1 MEEERWSV
9 DEREYI
15 MVRGTVEQIVFYN
28 PENSYAVLRL
38 ASDGGAEVTATGIF
52 PNIGLG
58 EEVALTGFWVTHPS
72 YGEQFQTEAFERRLP
87 SSVRGIAEYLGSG
100 LIRGVGPRL
109 AARIAEKFGEDTFD
123 VLAVEPERLT
133 AIRGITEKKA
143 REIGRQFVEQSE
155 MRLLMDFLNEH
166 HLPVSLTPLLY
177 KRLHVSAIDALCE
190 NPYLLCDPYY
200 DVNFQLADGLAMEL
214 GLSML
219 SDERADAG
227 VTYTLAFNLDNGH
240 TFIPVEKLTQVVC
253 KLLSDEEV
261 VFDEERALASIER
274 LVARGCLVREHIA
287 GRDAV
292 YLRGMH
298 DAETYLADTLG
309 RMAERNYEYDFDV
322 DELLSALLASSEFP
336 YSDKQKRA
344 ISCAA
349 RNGLVIL
356 TGGPGTGKTT
366 TVRGILQVFEALG
379 LNTLLAAPTGR
390 AAKRLSEL
398 TGMEAKTI
406 HRLLEAGFA
415 VGGHTGFAR
424 NLTNPLEC
432 DAVIL
437 DEVSM
442 VDITLM
448 QALIEALPYGARL
461 VLVGD
466 ADQLPPVGPGNFLRD
481 VIGSH
486 RVPTIGLTEIFRQAQ
501 QSDIVMNAHAV
512 NAGQMPVPSGADGDF
527 FWLRRSD
534 PAAVIETVAQ
544 LCAVRLPAHYGFA
557 PSQIQVLSPARRQG
571 SGTIALNRRLQ
582 EVLNP
587 PAQSKVEKRFG
598 DWVFREGDRVMQVRN
613 NYDIVWERQEDGE
626 PGTGV
631 FNGDVGEIVQI
642 FPQQECMVIR
652 FDDRVATYTYDMLNE
667 LELAYA
673 VTVHKSQGSEFEAV
687 VLALSDGL
695 PRRLLTR
702 NILYTAITRARRLLV
717 IVGSQDTVA
726 YMVNNNQKG
735 RRYSA
740 LKARMRVEAAPDA
753 PDIPQIDGN

>member
-1 MEEERWSV
+1 M
-9 DEREYI
+9 DEREYVLI
-15 MVRGTVEQIVFYN
+15 RGTVEQIVFYN
-28 PENSYAVLRL
+28 EENGYAVLRL
-38 ASDGGAEVTATGIF
+38 ASDNGAEVTATGTF

-58 EEVALTGFWVTHPS
+58 EEVTLTGFWVTHPS
-72 YGEQFQTEAFERRLP
+72 YGEQFATEQFERRLP
-87 SSVRGIAEYLGSG
+87 STVRGIAEYLGSG
-100 LIRGVGPRL
+100 LLRGVGPKL

-123 VLAVEPERLT
+123 VLSSEPERLT

-155 MRLLMDFLNEH
+155 MRLLMDFLSEH
-166 HLPVSLTPLLY
+166 RLPVALTPLLY
-177 KRLHVSAIDALCE
+177 KRLHESAIDALCE

-200 DVNFQLADGLAMEL
+200 DVDFKLADGLAMEL

-227 VTYTLAFNLDNGH
+227 VLYTLIFNLDNGH
-240 TFIPVEKLTQVVC
+240 TFIPVEKLTHVVC
-253 KLLSDEEV
+253 TLLSDDDV
-261 VFDEERALASIER
+261 VFDEERALASIDR
-274 LVARGCLVREHIA
+274 LAESGKLVREHIA

-298 DAETYLADTLG
+298 DAETYLADMLG
-309 RMAERNYEYDFDV
+309 KMAERNYEYDFDV
-322 DELLSALLASSEFP
+322 DELLGALLEGGEFP
-336 YSDKQKRA
+336 YSEKQKQA

-390 AAKRLSEL
+390 AAKRLSDL
-398 TGMEAKTI
+398 TGMEARTI

-415 VGGHTGFAR
+415 VGGRIGFAR

-448 QALIEALPYGARL
+448 QALIEALPHGARL

-481 VIGSH
+481 IIGSH

-512 NAGQMPVPSGADGDF
+512 NAGQMPVPSRADGDF
-527 FWLRRSD
+527 FWLKRSD
-534 PAAVIETVAQ
+534 PASVIETVAQ
-544 LCAVRLPAHYGFA
+544 LCASRLPSHYGLL

-571 SGTIALNRRLQ
+571 SGTFALNRRLQ
-582 EVLNP
+582 EALNP
-587 PAQSKVEKRFG
+587 PSESKLEKRFG

-613 NYDIVWERQEDGE
+613 NYDIVWERMGDGE
-626 PGTGV
+626 QGTGV
-631 FNGDVGEIVQI
+631 FNGDVGEILQI
-642 FPQQECMVIR
+642 FPQQECMTVR
-652 FDDRVATYTYDMLNE
+652 FDDRIATYTYDMLNE

-673 VTVHKSQGSEFEAV
+673 VTVHKSQGSEFDAV

-702 NILYTAITRARRLLV
+702 NILYTAITRAKQLLV
-717 IVGSQDTVA
+717 IVGSQNTVA
-726 YMVNNNQKG
+726 YMVDNNQKG

-740 LKARMRVEAAPDA
+740 LGVRLRTDARQEPSGQ
-753 PDIPQIDGN
+753 PL

>member
-1 MEEERWSV
+1 M
-9 DEREYI
+9 DEREYLL
-15 MVRGTVEQIVFYN
+15 VRGTVEQIVFYN
-28 PENSYAVLRL
+28 QENGYAVLRL
-38 ASDGGAEVTATGIF
+38 ASDNGAEVTATGTF

-58 EEVALTGFWVTHPS
+58 EEVILTGFWVTHPS
-72 YGEQFQTEAFERRLP
+72 YGEQFSTEAFERRLP
-87 SSVRGIAEYLGSG
+87 SSARGIAEYLGSG
-100 LIRGVGPRL
+100 VIRGVGPRL
-109 AARIAEKFGEDTFD
+109 AARIAERFGEDTFE
-123 VLAVEPERLT
+123 VLAQEPERLT
-133 AIRGITEKKA
+133 EIRGITEKKA
-143 REIGRQFVEQSE
+143 REIGRQFIEQSE

-166 HLPVSLTPLLY
+166 GLPVSLTPLLY
-177 KRLHVSAIDALCE
+177 KRLHDSAIDALCE

-200 DVNFQLADGLAMEL
+200 DMDFKIADGLAMEL

-227 VTYTLAFNLDNGH
+227 VLYTLTFNLDNGH
-240 TFIPVEKLTQVVC
+240 TFIPVEKLTHAVC
-253 KLLSDEEV
+253 TLLSDEDV
-261 VFDEERALASIER
+261 VFDENRALASIDRLAER
-274 LVARGCLVREHIA
+274 GRLVREYIA

-298 DAETYLADTLG
+298 DAETYLADMLG
-309 RMAERNYEYDFDV
+309 KMVERNYEYDFDV
-322 DELLSALLASSEFP
+322 EELLAALLDSSEFA
-336 YSDKQKRA
+336 YSDKQKQA

-398 TGMEAKTI
+398 TDMEAKTI

-415 VGGHTGFAR
+415 VGGRIGFAR

-448 QALIEALPYGARL
+448 QALIEALPHGARL

-481 VIGSH
+481 IIASH

-512 NAGQMPVPSGADGDF
+512 NAGQMPVPSRADGDF
-527 FWLRRSD
+527 FWLKRSD
-534 PAAVIETVAQ
+534 PTAVIETVTQ
-544 LCAVRLPAHYGFA
+544 LCATRLPNHYGFA
-557 PSQIQVLSPARRQG
+557 PSQIQVLSPAKRQG

-582 EVLNP
+582 EALNP
-587 PAQSKVEKRFG
+587 PAENKLEKRFG

-613 NYDIVWERQEDGE
+613 NYDIVWERREDDEQGM
-626 PGTGV
+626 GV
-631 FNGDVGEIVQI
+631 FNGDVGEILQI
-642 FPQQECMVIR
+642 FPQQECLVVR
-652 FDDRVATYTYDMLNE
+652 FDDRIATYTYDMLNE

-673 VTVHKSQGSEFEAV
+673 VTVHKSQGSEFDAV

-702 NILYTAITRARRLLV
+702 NILYTAITRAKQLLV
-717 IVGSQDTVA
+717 IVGSGDAVA
-726 YMVNNNQKG
+726 YMVGNNQKG

-740 LKARMRVEAAPDA
+740 LKARMRADLAEDA
-753 PDIPQIDGN
+753 PDILQN

>member
-123 VLAVEPERLT
+123 VLADEPERLT

-190 NPYLLCDPYY
+190 NPYLLCDLYY

-261 VFDEERALASIER
+261 VFDEARALASIER
-274 LVARGCLVREHIA
+274 LVARGSLVREHVA

-298 DAETYLADTLG
+298 DAETYLADMLG

-587 PAQSKVEKRFG
+587 PAEGKVEKRFG

-740 LKARMRVEAAPDA
+740 LKARMRVEAASDA

>member
-1 MEEERWSV
+1 MEEKAYV
-9 DEREYI
+9 I
-15 MVRGTVEQIVFYN
+15 IRGTVEQIVFYN
-28 PENSYAVLRL
+28 PENGYAVLRL
-38 ASDGGAEVTATGIF
+38 AAEGGAEVTATGAF

-58 EEVALTGFWVTHPS
+58 EEVTLTGVWVTHPS
-72 YGEQFQTEAFERRLP
+72 YGEQFQTAAFERRLP
-87 SSVRGIAEYLGSG
+87 SSARGIAEYLGSG
-100 LIRGVGPRL
+100 LIRGIGPRL

-123 VLAVEPERLT
+123 VLAHEPERLT
-133 AIRGITEKKA
+133 DIRGITAKKA

-155 MRLLMDFLNEH
+155 MRLLMDFLSEH
-166 HLPVSLTPLLY
+166 GLPVALTPLLY
-177 KRLHVSAIDALCE
+177 KRLHDSAIDALCE

-200 DVNFQLADGLAMEL
+200 DVDFKLADGLAMEL
-214 GLSML
+214 GLSLL

-227 VTYTLAFNLDNGH
+227 VTYTLTFNLDNGH
-240 TFIPVEKLTQVVC
+240 TFIPVEKLVHAVC
-253 KLLSDEEV
+253 TLLSDDDV
-261 VFDEERALASIER
+261 VFDEDRALASIDR
-274 LVARGCLVREHIA
+274 LAAAGRLVREHIA

-298 DAETYLADTLG
+298 DAEAYLAEMLG
-309 RMAERNYEYDFDV
+309 HMAERNFEYDFNV
-322 DELLSALLASSEFP
+322 DELLGALMDSAEFP
-336 YSDKQKRA
+336 YSEKQRQA
-344 ISCAA
+344 IAGAA
-349 RNGLVIL
+349 RSGLVIL

-406 HRLLEAGFA
+406 HRLLEAGFGA
-415 VGGHTGFAR
+415 GGRTAFAR

-442 VDITLM
+442 VDIVLM

-466 ADQLPPVGPGNFLRD
+466 VDQLPPVGPGNFLRD
-481 VIGSH
+481 LIASQ
-486 RVPTIGLTEIFRQAQ
+486 RVPTIRLDEIFRQAQ

-512 NAGQMPVPSGADGDF
+512 NAGEMPTPSRADGDF
-527 FWLRRSD
+527 FWLKRSD
-534 PAAVIETVAQ
+534 PASVIETVAE
-544 LCAVRLPAHYGFA
+544 LCAARLPRHYGLL
-557 PSQIQVLSPARRQG
+557 PSQIQVLSPAKRQG

-582 EVLNP
+582 QALNP
-587 PAQSKVEKRFG
+587 PAENKCEKRFG

-613 NYDIVWERQEDGE
+613 NYDIVWERMDDGE
-626 PGTGV
+626 QGTGM
-631 FNGDVGEIVQI
+631 FNGDVGEIAQI
-642 FPQQECMVIR
+642 FPQQECLTVR
-652 FDDRVATYTYDMLNE
+652 FDDRIATYTYDMLNE

-673 VTVHKSQGSEFEAV
+673 VTVHKSQGSEFDAV

-702 NILYTAITRARRLLV
+702 NILYTAITRARQLLV

-726 YMVNNNQKG
+726 YMVGNNQKG

-740 LKARMRVEAAPDA
+740 LGVRLRAGGVETP
-753 PDIPQIDGN
+753 PQTAINIEQQP

>member
-9 DEREYI
+9 DEREYV

-123 VLAVEPERLT
+123 VLADEPERLT

-261 VFDEERALASIER
+261 VFDEERALTSIER
-274 LVARGCLVREHIA
+274 LVARGSLVREHIA

-298 DAETYLADTLG
+298 DAETYLADMLG

-344 ISCAA
+344 ILCAA

-534 PAAVIETVAQ
+534 PPAVIETVAQ

-753 PDIPQIDGN
+753 PDIPQMDGN

>member
-1 MEEERWSV
+1 ME
-9 DEREYI
+9 EREYLLI
-15 MVRGTVEQIVFYN
+15 RGTVEQIVFYN
-28 PENSYAVLRL
+28 QENGYAVLRL
-38 ASDGGAEVTATGIF
+38 ASEDGAEVTATGTF

-58 EEVALTGFWVTHPS
+58 EEVVLTGFWVTHPS
-72 YGEQFQTEAFERRLP
+72 YGEQFAAEGFERRLP

-100 LIRGVGPRL
+100 LLRGVGPRL

-123 VLAVEPERLT
+123 VLATEPERLT

-155 MRLLMDFLNEH
+155 MRLLMDFLSEH
-166 HLPVSLTPLLY
+166 RLPVSLTPLLY
-177 KRLHVSAIDALCE
+177 KRLHESAIDALCE

-200 DVNFQLADGLAMEL
+200 DVDFKLADGLAMEL

-227 VTYTLAFNLDNGH
+227 VLYTLAFNLDNGH
-240 TFIPVEKLTQVVC
+240 TFIPVEKLTYAVC
-253 KLLSDEEV
+253 TLLSDEDV
-261 VFDEERALASIER
+261 VFDEDRALASIDRLAER
-274 LVARGCLVREHIA
+274 GRLVREYIA

-298 DAETYLADTLG
+298 DAETYLAEMLG
-309 RMAERNYEYDFDV
+309 RMAERNYQYDFDV
-322 DELLSALLASSEFP
+322 DELLAALMDSSAFP
-336 YSDKQKRA
+336 YSEKQRQA

-366 TVRGILQVFEALG
+366 TVRGILQVFEAIG

-415 VGGHTGFAR
+415 AGGHTAFAR

-486 RVPTIGLTEIFRQAQ
+486 RVPTIQLTEIFRQAQ

-512 NAGQMPVPSGADGDF
+512 NAGQMPVPSRADGDF
-527 FWLRRSD
+527 FWLKRTD
-534 PAAVIETVAQ
+534 PGTVIETVAQ
-544 LCAVRLPAHYGFA
+544 LCATRLPNHYGFS
-557 PSQIQVLSPARRQG
+557 PSQIQVLSPAKRQG
-571 SGTIALNRRLQ
+571 SGTVALNRRLQ
-582 EVLNP
+582 EALNP
-587 PAQSKVEKRFG
+587 PAKTKLEKRFG

-613 NYDIVWERQEDGE
+613 NYDIVWERGEDGE
-626 PGTGV
+626 QGMGM
-631 FNGDVGEIVQI
+631 FNGDVGEILRI
-642 FPQQECMVIR
+642 FPQQECMTIR
-652 FDDRVATYTYDMLNE
+652 FDDRVATYTYDMLGE

-673 VTVHKSQGSEFEAV
+673 VTVHKSQGSEFDAV

-702 NILYTAITRARRLLV
+702 SILYTAITRAKQLLV

-726 YMVNNNQKG
+726 YMVGNNQLG

-740 LKARMRVEAAPDA
+740 LKVRMRAEAAPDA
-753 PDIPQIDGN
+753 PNVPQIG